1 MRGLQSAEIIFMES
15 INPATGQSIK
25 KYRKH
30 TASDVER
37 IMARAARTAADWR
50 DQPLRIR
57 TARLKAAAKLLRSR
71 SDKYAALITAEMGKP
86 LGQAAAEIE
95 KCASACDY
103 YAVNAADFLADQP
116 IKTSFTKSYVKS
128 QPIGPVLAVMPWNF
142 PFWQVFRFA
151 APALA
156 AGNVG
161 LLKHASNVTGCAVAI
176 ERVLLDAGFP
186 RGAFQSLLISARQVD
201 SVIRDDRVMAVT
213 LTGSE
218 PAGQAVA
225 ATAGHQIKKTVL
237 ELGGSDPFVVLAD
250 ADLQKAVE
258 TAVTS
263 RTLNGG
269 QSCIAA
275 KRFILERP
283 IAKKFIALMSDR
295 MARLEVGDPTA
306 PTTAVGPLAR
316 VDLRDELHGQVRA
329 AVRAGAT
336 VVTGGRKIPG
346 PGAYYQP
353 TVLTDVKRG
362 NPAYEQEYFG
372 PVAICITVPSVEAAI
387 STANDSRFGLG
398 AAVWTKSTAR
408 GERLAARIESGFVAV
423 NGMVAST
430 PALPFGGVK
439 KSGYGRELSKD
450 GLLEFVNRKTVTVA

>member
-1 MRGLQSAEIIFMES
+1 MES

-25 KYRKH
+25 KYKAH
-30 TASDVER
+30 TAADVER
-37 IMARAARTAADWR
+37 ILSRAARTAADWR

-95 KCASACDY
+95 KCALACDY
-103 YAVNAADFLADQP
+103 YATNAVDFLADEP
-116 IKTSFTKSYVKS
+116 IKTDFTKSYVKS
-128 QPIGPVLAVMPWNF
+128 QSIGPVLAVMPWNF

-161 LLKHASNVTGCAVAI
+161 LLKHASNVSGCAVAI
-176 ERVLLDAGFP
+176 EKVLLDAGFP
-186 RGAFQSLLISARQVD
+186 RGAFQTLLIPARQVD
-201 SVIRDDRVMAVT
+201 KVIKDHRVMAVT

-225 ATAGHQIKKTVL
+225 ATAGHEIKKTVL

-250 ADLQKAVE
+250 ADIKKAVE
-258 TAVTS
+258 VAVTS

-275 KRFILERP
+275 KRFILEKP
-283 IAKKFIALMSDR
+283 IAKEFIELMSER
-295 MARLEVGDPTA
+295 MAKLEVGDPTA
-306 PTTAVGPLAR
+306 PTTEVGPLAR

-329 AVRAGAT
+329 AVRAGAK
-336 VVTGGRKIPG
+336 VVTGGRKIG
-346 PGAYYQP
+346 GAGAFYKP
-353 TVLTDVKRG
+353 TVLKDVKPG
-362 NPAYEQEYFG
+362 NPAYVEEYFG
-372 PVAICITVPSVEAAI
+372 PVAICITVPNATAAI
-387 STANDSRFGLG
+387 KTANDSRFGLG
-398 AAVWTKSTAR
+398 GAVWTKSAAR
-408 GERLAARIESGFVAV
+408 GERLAAQIESGFVAV
-423 NGMVAST
+423 NGMVASA

-450 GLLEFVNRKTVTVA
+450 GILEFVNRKTVTVA